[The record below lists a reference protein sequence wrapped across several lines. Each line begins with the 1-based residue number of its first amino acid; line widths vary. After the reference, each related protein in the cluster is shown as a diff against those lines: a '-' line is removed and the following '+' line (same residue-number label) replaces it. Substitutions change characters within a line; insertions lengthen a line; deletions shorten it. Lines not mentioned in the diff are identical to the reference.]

1 MSDRD
6 TAAVGSPP
14 GDTDEGVGRLRSGSV
29 GLLGMIG
36 IAVGPQAPT
45 GGINLLPAI
54 MAGIVGAAGP
64 LAFLLGMV
72 AMAFAAYALVIFT
85 RRIASAGQLYS
96 YAGAAIGSGYGFVVG
111 FAWAVGFAT
120 VAGWLSIQ
128 DGDYLVALF
137 EPAGVHLPW
146 VGMTVLMW
154 IVMVVVTYQSL
165 NVSAITVIVVETF
178 GLLLMLGVAA
188 VVIGHGGY
196 HGHGLSWKPFTLG
209 GASFAT
215 VTSGV
220 VFAFTS
226 FSGFET
232 AGTAGEEA
240 KRATWYVPVAIF
252 AALLV
257 SGSIYVFMT
266 WVETVSF
273 SSSHALASQT
283 APLVAVA
290 SRYVGGWMGTVMNV
304 AALVSGFG
312 AQLACLA
319 GAARVFFALSRDGL
333 AGHPRAVMTKVDRRV
348 GTPVAALAVA
358 SFGSAIAAFAFIGA
372 GPLGSITDV
381 STYGA
386 DIGVITYLLIVV
398 AGVVFCWRHV
408 RKAIHIVVLLVGVGV
423 MGYVVK
429 SSLYPVPAAPLDY
442 AMYAALA
449 TFAAGIVL
457 LVVFPQVRRRLRSS
471 QDFGPRWQESTQEA
485 ADA

>member
-1 MSDRD
+1 M
-6 TAAVGSPP
+6 
-14 GDTDEGVGRLRSGSV
+14 L
-29 GLLGMIG
+29 
-36 IAVGPQAPT
+36 
-45 GGINLLPAI
+45 
-54 MAGIVGAAGP
+54 
-64 LAFLLGMV
+64 
-72 AMAFAAYALVIFT
+72 
-85 RRIASAGQLYS
+85 
-96 YAGAAIGSGYGFVVG
+96 G

-137 EPAGVHLPW
+137 QPAGIHLPW
-146 VGMTVLMW
+146 IGMTVLMW
-154 IVMVVVTYQSL
+154 VVMVVVTYQSL

-188 VVIGHGGY
+188 VVIAHGGY
-196 HGHGLSWKPFTLG
+196 HGHSLSWKPFTLG

-226 FSGFET
+226 FAGFET
-232 AGTAGEEA
+232 AGTAGEES

-257 SGSIYVFMT
+257 SGSVYVFMT
-266 WVETVSF
+266 WVETVAF
-273 SSSHALASQT
+273 SSAHVLATQT

-290 SRYVGGWMGTVMNV
+290 SRYVGGWMGTVMNI

-319 GAARVFFALSRDGL
+319 GAARVFYALSRDGL
-333 AGHPRAVMTKVDRRV
+333 AGEPRSVMTRVDRRV
-348 GTPVAALAVA
+348 GTPVAALGVA
-358 SFGSAIAAFAFIGA
+358 SAISAIGAFVFVGA

-386 DIGVITYLLIVV
+386 DVGVIAYLLIVV

-408 RKAIHIVVLLVGVGV
+408 RRPIHLIVLLAGVVV

-429 SSLYPVPAAPLDY
+429 SSLYPVPAAPLNY
-442 AMYAALA
+442 AMYSALGTYA
-449 TFAAGIVL
+449 LGIAL
-457 LVVFPQVRRRLRSS
+457 LVVFPQVRRRLGSS
-471 QDFGPRWQESTQEA
+471 QEFGPRWQEPTRKA
-485 ADA
+485 ADG